1 MILQR
6 AALAALVAALF
17 VACGPWGDRIGR
29 HARPDAMDEAKYRV
43 FASYFDHVKRKVFD
57 AWQPAEVWRL
67 VDPTGNIYGHAN
79 RVTEVGVCLSR
90 DGKLVG
96 VLVTL
101 SSSVPELD
109 NEALR
114 AFGAAAPFAAVPAAI
129 VDGLG
134 HMTFTFT
141 FDFQLATRGLHMP
154 HPKT

>member
-1 MILQR
+1 MVKR
-6 AALAALVAALF
+6 ALLAALL
-17 VACGPWGDRIGR
+17 VACGPWGDRIGS
-29 HARPDAMDEAKYRV
+29 HARPEAMDDAMDEAKYRV

-57 AWQPAEVWRL
+57 AWQPAQVWRL

-79 RVTEVGVCLSR
+79 RVTEVGVCLAR

-114 AFGAAAPFAAVPAAI
+114 AFSAAAPFAAVPAAI

-134 HMTFTFT
+134 RTTFTFT
-141 FDFQLATRGLHMP
+141 FDFQLATRGLHQAK
-154 HPKT
+154 PKG

>member
-1 MILQR
+1 MLKR
-6 AALAALVAALF
+6 ALLAAVL

-29 HARPDAMDEAKYRV
+29 HAQPDAMNAAKYRM
-43 FASYFDHVKRKVFD
+43 FASYFDHIKRKVFD

-90 DGKLVG
+90 DGTLVA

-114 AFGAAAPFAAVPAAI
+114 AFSAAAPFARVPAAI
-129 VDGLG
+129 VDDLG
-134 HMTFTFT
+134 HVTFTFT
-141 FDFQLATRGLHMP
+141 FDFQLATRGLHQRR
-154 HPKT
+154 PKT